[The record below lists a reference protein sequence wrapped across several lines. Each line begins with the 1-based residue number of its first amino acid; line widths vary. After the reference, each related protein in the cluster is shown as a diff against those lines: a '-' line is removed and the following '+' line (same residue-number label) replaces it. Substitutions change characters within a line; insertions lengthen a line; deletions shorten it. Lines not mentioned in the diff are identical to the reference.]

1 MAAAKR
7 AAAAAESLEA
17 AGRTSVGGLGV
28 ARWPRWSAGDVGLGG
43 GSLLV
48 LLGEVRPRPPW
59 PPWPPTMESMLKPIF
74 GLDGTAT
81 MGVGANGIMV
91 ITALGSAPLRTNRS
105 FDLQCATE
113 SSRAA
118 AGAAAE
124 AAARGRGPGGVAAP
138 PPPRAHWPPT
148 GAAERD
154 GVASAAAIGPLAP
167 PSGPL
172 AARLL
177 QISG

>member
-1 MAAAKR
+1 VAAAKR

-28 ARWPRWSAGDVGLGG
+28 AWWRTSPGDVGLGG

-48 LLGEVRPRPPW
+48 LVGDARPRW
-59 PPWPPTMESMLKPIF
+59 PPWPPTIESMLKPIF

-91 ITALGSAPLRTNRS
+91 ITALWDRRRSEPTGHLTSNAQLSRELPRAPR
-105 FDLQCATE
+105 CV
-113 SSRAA
+113 
-118 AGAAAE
+118 E
-124 AAARGRGPGGVAAP
+124 AAAWGRGPGGGAAP

-154 GVASAAAIGPLAP
+154 GVASVAAIGPLAP